1 MWLTR
6 LLNVFRGD
14 RVSRD
19 IERELAFHLA
29 EREDD
34 LVARGMSSEDAK
46 REARRRFGRSSAL
59 SERTRD
65 MDVLQ
70 WLESVMRDMRYAARA
85 LLASRG
91 FALVAILSLALGIGA
106 NTAIFSLINAVM
118 LRDLPVR
125 APDRLA
131 LVVLS
136 GGETSVFTNPLWEQV
151 RDRQDVFDGVFAY
164 GNTTFNLATSG
175 EENRIN
181 GVWVSG
187 NFFPTLGVQAA
198 MGRTLMP
205 SDDTPGC
212 PAVIAVSHAY
222 WQGVMGSDP
231 AVIGRTL
238 SFDGHRVEIVGVVDP
253 RFTGLEKGDSP
264 QFYLPLCAEA
274 VFDGTGGFLKHRSW
288 WFLQVVGRL
297 RDDLTIAQTK
307 ERLARESVSFFAAT
321 LPANWS
327 VENQKNYLERRLD
340 VYPSLEGLSGL
351 RRQYAEALYVLMGI
365 VAVVLLIACAN
376 VANLMLARSAVRQRE
391 LAVRV
396 AIGAGRGRI
405 VRQLFT
411 EGLLLSIVGALA
423 GVVLAWWGSR
433 ALVALLST
441 SRETVTLD
449 LGVDLSV
456 LAFTVSVAIGTAILF
471 GLAPA
476 WRGARVDPHEALTS
490 QGRGVVDGH
499 SRFSVG
505 KLLVSA
511 QVALSLVLVTAAA
524 LLLGSFRTMA
534 TMDLGF
540 NAEGVV
546 VAQAD
551 LHIPTEQRAQG
562 LLEQRRIL
570 ERLRALPDVRSAS
583 ASFTTPLSTMTWN
596 DLVQVQGMR
605 FARPEDAEV
614 YINLVSDGYF
624 STLGMRLLSGR
635 DLSDRDVPSS
645 PLVAVI
651 NETAARRFF
660 KGRDPLGSIFTL
672 ERGNGS
678 SPPYEVVGVVSDA
691 KYGSLRDEAPATAF
705 FAISQDTS
713 FGGSVSFVVRGR
725 TPFAS
730 LRTTVG
736 QALSAVAPR
745 ASVRYRPLS
754 EQVAD
759 AMQRERL
766 LAALSAFFGG
776 LALLLAVIGLYGT
789 MAYSIARR
797 RTEIGIRL
805 ALGAA
810 RTRVLRDVMVE
821 VAQVLSLGVILGVAG
836 ALASTRFVQSF
847 LFGVAPR
854 DPLTFIVS
862 ALVLVLAAVVA
873 GLIPARRAS
882 RMDPMTALRS
892 D

>member
-1 MWLTR
+1 MWHTR
-6 LLNVFRGD
+6 LFNVFRD
-14 RVSRD
+14 TRVSRD

-34 LVARGMSSEDAK
+34 LVARGMAPADAK
-46 REARRRFGRSSAL
+46 REARRRFGRPSAL

-65 MDVLQ
+65 VDVSQ

-125 APDRLA
+125 DPERLA

-136 GGETSVFTNPLWEQV
+136 GGESSVFTNPLWEQV

-164 GNTTFNLATSG
+164 GDATFNLATSG
-175 EENRIN
+175 EENRIS
-181 GVWVSG
+181 GAWVSG
-187 NFFPTLGVQAA
+187 SFFPTLGVRAS
-198 MGRTLMP
+198 MGRTLAP

-222 WQGVMGSDP
+222 WQGSMGSDP
-231 AVIGRTL
+231 GVVGRTL
-238 SFDGHRVEIVGVVDP
+238 SFDGNRVEIVGVVDP
-253 RFTGLEKGDSP
+253 RFTGLEKGRSP
-264 QFYLPLCAEA
+264 QFFLPLCAEA

-288 WFLQVVGRL
+288 WFLQVIGRL
-297 RDDLTIAQTK
+297 RRDLTMAQTK
-307 ERLARESVSFFAAT
+307 ERLATESADFFAST
-321 LPANWS
+321 VPPAWS
-327 VENQKNYLERRLD
+327 AENAKNYVARRLD
-340 VYPSLEGLSGL
+340 VFPSLEGLSPL
-351 RRQYAEALYVLMGI
+351 RRQYADALYVLMGI
-365 VAVVLLIACAN
+365 VGVVLLIACAN

-411 EGLLLSIVGALA
+411 EGLLLSIVGAAA
-423 GVVLAWWGSR
+423 GIVLAWWGSR
-433 ALVALLST
+433 ALVAMLST
-441 SRETVTLD
+441 SGEVVSLD
-449 LGVDLSV
+449 LGVDVPV
-456 LAFTVSVAIGTAILF
+456 LAFTVSVAVGTAILF

-476 WRGARVDPHEALTS
+476 WRGARVDPNEALTS
-490 QGRGVVDGH
+490 QGRGIVDGH

-505 KLLVSA
+505 KFLVSA

-534 TMDLGF
+534 TMDIGF
-540 NAEGVV
+540 RTEGVV
-546 VAQAD
+546 VAQAN

-562 LLEQRRIL
+562 LVEQRRIL

-583 ASFTTPLSTMTWN
+583 ASFTTPLSNQTWN
-596 DLVQVQGMR
+596 DLVQVQGVR

-614 YINLVSDGYF
+614 YINLVSDEYF
-624 STLGMRLLSGR
+624 TTLGMRLLSGR
-635 DLSDRDVPSS
+635 DLSERDVPTS

-651 NETAARRFF
+651 NETAVRRFF
-660 KGRDPLGSIFTL
+660 KGREALGSTFTL

-678 SPPYEVVGVVSDA
+678 SPPYQVVGIVSDA
-691 KYGSLRDEAPATAF
+691 KYGSLRDQTPATAF
-705 FAISQDTS
+705 FAMSQDTS
-713 FGGSVSFVVRGR
+713 FGGSVSFVVRGN
-725 TPFAS
+725 TGFAS
-730 LRTTVG
+730 LRTSVG
-736 QALSAVAPR
+736 QALSVVAPR
-745 ASVRYRPLS
+745 ATVRYRPLS

-766 LAALSAFFGG
+766 LAALSAFFGA

-789 MAYSIARR
+789 MAYSVARR

-810 RTRVLRDVMVE
+810 RTRVLRDVMIE
-821 VAQVLSLGVILGVAG
+821 VAHVLSLGVVLGVAG

-854 DPLTFIVS
+854 DPATFIVS
-862 ALVLVLAAVVA
+862 ALVLVLAAVLA
-873 GLIPARRAS
+873 GLIPARRAA